1 MYLLSVRN
9 IPAEY
14 RFVGYIPTEE
24 LTAPAAKLKTW
35 FIQDCVLPVHGFP
48 QLLMYRLKIRSAL
61 SATESDA
68 GGYSKF

>member
-14 RFVGYIPTEE
+14 RFVGCIPTE

-35 FIQDCVLPVHGFP
+35 FVQDCVLPMHGFP
-48 QLLMYRLKIRSAL
+48 QILMYRLKIRSPL